1 MKIVKIDV
9 NEQNKLACL
18 SIVWYILFV
27 ETNKNKLGINDF
39 KQHFWKDLNF
49 YFDIIFEQFFFF
61 LKKKI
66 DSNCLNS

>member
-27 ETNKNKLGINDF
+27 ETNKKNWGYMISSN
-39 KQHFWKDLNF
+39 
-49 YFDIIFEQFFFF
+49 IFG
-61 LKKKI
+61 KI
-66 DSNCLNS
+66 STFILI